1 MFVQLSENDTSES
14 LLDLD
19 ALSGFT
25 ELNLQTQEDGVV
37 FCLKLG
43 VSLGSLLRNVVLP
56 SQLVT
61 IVPRY
66 VVINESKENI
76 TVRQCYLQVCN
87 SFFNFKQ
94 PFLQHSGHCCFYVF
108 KLFLLL
114 CCSF

>member
-1 MFVQLSENDTSES
+1 MFVQVSDNYTSES

-25 ELNLQTQEDGVV
+25 ELSLQTQGDGIV
-37 FCLKLG
+37 FSIKLG
-43 VSLGSLLRNVVLP
+43 VSLGSLLRNMLLP

-87 SFFNFKQ
+87 SFFSFER
-94 PFLQHSGHCCFYVF
+94 P
-108 KLFLLL
+108 LL
-114 CCSF
+114 

>member
-1 MFVQLSENDTSES
+1 MFVQSENYTSES

-25 ELNLQTQEDGVV
+25 ELSLLTQGDGVV
-37 FCLKLG
+37 SFIKLG
-43 VSLGSLLRNVVLP
+43 VSLGPLFRNMVLP

-76 TVRQCYLQVCN
+76 AVRQCYLQVCN
-87 SFFNFKQ
+87 LFFIF
-94 PFLQHSGHCCFYVF
+94 
-108 KLFLLL
+108 
-114 CCSF
+114 

>member
-1 MFVQLSENDTSES
+1 MLVESENYTSES
-14 LLDLD
+14 LLDFD

-25 ELNLQTQEDGVV
+25 ELSLQTQGDGTVS
-37 FCLKLG
+37 CIKLG
-43 VSLGSLLRNVVLP
+43 VSLGSLLRNMVVP

-87 SFFNFKQ
+87 LFFIF
-94 PFLQHSGHCCFYVF
+94 
-108 KLFLLL
+108 
-114 CCSF
+114 